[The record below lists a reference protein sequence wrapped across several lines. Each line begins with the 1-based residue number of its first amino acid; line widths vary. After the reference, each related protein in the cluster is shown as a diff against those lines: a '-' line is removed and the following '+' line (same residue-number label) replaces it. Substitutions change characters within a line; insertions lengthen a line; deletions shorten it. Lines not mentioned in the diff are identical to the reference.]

1 VRQIRGGVVLR
12 RRVAVLVVTAG
23 LTVGGCASNPA
34 RAPAAVSTAPTTS
47 PAQPQTAVALTW
59 ARSFCQALHPVFD
72 QLGAPP
78 RPDLNNLDATRQALV
93 NYLADTRNVTQQA
106 IDRLSSIGPPPV
118 VNGPLILLQIR
129 GQLIALRDNLNDAV
143 TQLGR
148 ADPNDS
154 GAIGMAFGAAASV
167 VGLLGTLT
175 TDAQLRAAINQAPE
189 CQSLSPSPPPR

>member
-1 VRQIRGGVVLR
+1 MRQITGGVVLR
-12 RRVAVLVVTAG
+12 RRVAVLVVAAG
-23 LTVGGCASNPA
+23 LTMGGCASNPA
-34 RAPAAVSTAPTTS
+34 RAPGAVSTAPTTS
-47 PAQPQTAVALTW
+47 AAQPQAAVALTW
-59 ARSFCQALHPVFD
+59 ARSFCQTLHPVFG

-93 NYLADTRNVTQQA
+93 NYLADTRNVTEQA

-118 VNGPLILLQIR
+118 VNGPLILVQIR

-143 TQLGR
+143 MQLKA
-148 ADPNDS
+148 ADPQDS
-154 GAIGMAFGAAASV
+154 GAIGRAFGAAASV

-189 CQSLSPSPPPR
+189 CQSLGTTGPR

>member
-1 VRQIRGGVVLR
+1 MQQITIVLR
-12 RRVAVLVVTAG
+12 RRVAVLVAAAG
-23 LTVGGCASNPA
+23 LAVGGCANNPA
-34 RAPAAVSTAPTTS
+34 HAPGAVSTAPTTS
-47 PAQPQTAVALTW
+47 AAQPQAAVALTW
-59 ARSFCQALHPVFD
+59 ARSFCQALHPVFG

-78 RPDLNNLDATRQALV
+78 RPDLNNPDATRQAFA
-93 NYLADTRNVTQQA
+93 NYLADARNAAQQA

-118 VNGPLILLQIR
+118 VNGPLILVQIR

-143 TQLGR
+143 GQLNQ

-154 GAIGMAFGAAASV
+154 GAIGRAFGAAASV

-189 CQSLSPSPPPR
+189 CQSLSASQPPR